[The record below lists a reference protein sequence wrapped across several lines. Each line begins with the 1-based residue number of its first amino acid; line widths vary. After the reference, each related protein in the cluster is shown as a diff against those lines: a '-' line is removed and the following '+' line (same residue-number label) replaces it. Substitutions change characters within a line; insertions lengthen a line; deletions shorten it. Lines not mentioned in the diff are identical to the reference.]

1 MMVRGEKA
9 EVLKYLRTLPL
20 EERGVMRRKLL
31 QGLEVIQS
39 RRNSEASSG
48 SESNNETEVKR
59 KPSLS
64 SADAAEVRN
73 PILPSSCYAL
83 WMRWLDL
90 SRRKLEIAPLF
101 SF

>member
-39 RRNSEASSG
+39 RRNSETSSG
-48 SESNNETEVKR
+48 SESNNESEVKR

-64 SADAAEVRN
+64 SADAAEVRG
-73 PILPSSCYAL
+73 SSVFYLRFIAIRFGL
-83 WMRWLDL
+83 L
-90 SRRKLEIAPLF
+90 LECG
-101 SF
+101 